1 MLWLPA
7 RKTAEIIVGAA
18 SVTVR
23 LEGVGDRKFELRTN
37 EVDQWAD
44 FRSGIEKGQSAI
56 VSLTPS
62 AYVLH
67 VSVIP
72 EALKDESEARAVC
85 KAEVER
91 LGISFD
97 SYEWVRSDRCQ
108 QSGSLFVGVEL
119 GILRVVL
126 SELRRAGA
134 RIVRV
139 QALLPCLGDRSSELE
154 APHMAVLTGIDGSF
168 AWVVAGRTGCIDA
181 GVSSGQTLAD
191 RGESEPEIRRL
202 AMGRG
207 IPLEL
212 VSTSCVS
219 SDTARFDVVRFGPDQ
234 VQWRRAAF
242 VAIGMLCLVLSAF
255 AAVRA
260 HGQLGAIRVAVA
272 QAEFDRQ
279 SARQQAV
286 RMREAANASGP
297 ASVAV
302 SKMLE
307 LRRVAWS
314 DIILLLEQ
322 LGGQVGRVEKFSFDA
337 EVMIGEVRLVSSADA
352 SLPAPSRLVAGAAIA
367 ELSKQE
373 LVENAKLLVYVIRLG
388 PTPEDSTE
396 RLERTR

>member
-1 MLWLPA
+1 
-7 RKTAEIIVGAA
+7 
-18 SVTVR
+18 
-23 LEGVGDRKFELRTN
+23 
-37 EVDQWAD
+37 
-44 FRSGIEKGQSAI
+44 
-56 VSLTPS
+56 
-62 AYVLH
+62 
-67 VSVIP
+67 
-72 EALKDESEARAVC
+72 
-85 KAEVER
+85 
-91 LGISFD
+91 
-97 SYEWVRSDRCQ
+97 
-108 QSGSLFVGVEL
+108 
-119 GILRVVL
+119 
-126 SELRRAGA
+126 
-134 RIVRV
+134 
-139 QALLPCLGDRSSELE
+139 
-154 APHMAVLTGIDGSF
+154 
-168 AWVVAGRTGCIDA
+168 
-181 GVSSGQTLAD
+181 
-191 RGESEPEIRRL
+191 
-202 AMGRG
+202 
-207 IPLEL
+207 
-212 VSTSCVS
+212 
-219 SDTARFDVVRFGPDQ
+219 
-234 VQWRRAAF
+234 
-242 VAIGMLCLVLSAF
+242 MLCLVLSAF